1 MFGLGGGT
9 ELVVGLEV
17 QDGVLYRNLVG
28 LGISVFVHKNT

>member
-17 QDGVLYRNLVG
+17 QDGVLYRDL
-28 LGISVFVHKNT
+28 VHKNT